1 METENA
7 DNLAPDRKAGPRQ
20 ADNPLKGLSH
30 LADGLEPSP
39 FQLDEYEEVRFYSK
53 INNFK

>member
-7 DNLAPDRKAGPRQ
+7 DNLAPDRKAGPRH

-39 FQLDEYEEVRFYSK
+39 FQLDEYEEVRFFFK
-53 INNFK
+53 IGNFK